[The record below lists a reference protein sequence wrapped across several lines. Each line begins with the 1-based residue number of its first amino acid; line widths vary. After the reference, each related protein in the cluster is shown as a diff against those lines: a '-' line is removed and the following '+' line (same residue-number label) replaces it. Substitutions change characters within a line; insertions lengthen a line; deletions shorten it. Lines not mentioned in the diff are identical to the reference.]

1 MLLHDSGGGRKMLMS
16 HHARL
21 FPEYSIHEEDFF
33 RLKKLTFSHLIPLS
47 LPNRPAA
54 KGIGVAG
61 EVNEIPY
68 REGVR

>member
-1 MLLHDSGGGRKMLMS
+1 MLMS

-21 FPEYSIHEEDFF
+21 FPEYNLHEGGFF
-33 RLKKLTFSHLIPLS
+33 RLKKLTFSHLIPLTLS
-47 LPNRPAA
+47 RPAA